1 MRESSTFIVQNT
13 RKRSN
18 AIKCKRVPTMLLIS
32 QTESQM
38 GRPVMLSTSRIG
50 PNSRHWQFPEYRS
63 IVGCSGL
70 TSSASGCRSPKDWPV
85 RKAIPPSTH
94 LILPDTN
101 IRGLKAASSLREKQ
115 SKWNGEGDRGR
126 QAGTSDGWKGRQ
138 TGWRADDA
146 NSHKCLSKNGH
157 ATAGWEHG
165 KKSRPLPLSREHHDH
180 VAPRPC

>member
-1 MRESSTFIVQNT
+1 MKGWDRLASWEGGAGWKAGTSVHLSPVTVD
-13 RKRSN
+13 
-18 AIKCKRVPTMLLIS
+18 VY
-32 QTESQM
+32 
-38 GRPVMLSTSRIG
+38 RP
-50 PNSRHWQFPEYRS
+50 
-63 IVGCSGL
+63 
-70 TSSASGCRSPKDWPV
+70 PKDWPV
-85 RKAIPPSTH
+85 RKAIPPSIH
-94 LILPDTN
+94 LILPGTN
-101 IRGLKAASSLREKQ
+101 IRELKAASSLREKQ

-180 VAPRPC
+180 VHVDEQIEMYNCKEVHQPFLLLPSFVPR